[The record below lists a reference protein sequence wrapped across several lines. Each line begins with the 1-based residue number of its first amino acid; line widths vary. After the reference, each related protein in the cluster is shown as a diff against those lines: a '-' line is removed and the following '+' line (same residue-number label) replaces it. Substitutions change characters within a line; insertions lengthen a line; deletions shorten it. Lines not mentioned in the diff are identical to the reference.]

1 MQIATILGAIAAIG
15 ILVLIGA
22 AFLLLGDR
30 WAKRAPSGHGDFFPT
45 LHLLALAAAVIGSLL
60 TVLSFAS
67 DHPKKWLHLT
77 IPVVFVAIVY
87 GYALGWNK
95 EAWIFLL
102 RDIRARVRR
111 KNAA

>member
-1 MQIATILGAIAAIG
+1 MATILGGIAAIG
-15 ILVLIGA
+15 ILVLLGV

-30 WAKRAPSGHGDFFPT
+30 WAERASTGHGDFFPT
-45 LHLLALAAAVIGSLL
+45 LHLLALAAALIGVLL
-60 TVLSFAS
+60 AVLSFAS

-87 GYALGWNK
+87 GYALRWNK
-95 EAWIFLL
+95 AAWIFLM